1 MVDRIAA
8 LVAQRAQ
15 AIKVNDR
22 ETVENVTRQLAA
34 LADQATTPA
43 QRAAKR
49 ILNPGAKR

>member
-1 MVDRIAA
+1 MVDKIAA

-22 ETVENVTRQLAA
+22 ETVEKVTRQLAD
-34 LADQATTPA
+34 LANQASTPA

-49 ILNPGAKR
+49 ILNPGRR